1 MQYPGFMQA
10 FLSFAQSPAFAG
22 VENFCCRVYPW
33 IAAIL
38 MAAVLLWYLP
48 RYFYEGY
55 SGRYFART
63 HRDEPREDIRFMA
76 FGSRPLRAALWVLM
90 MFAASR
96 ALWLIILQIV
106 ISANGLAPLSLDSL
120 PGYLNKWD
128 AVNYTRIAQYWY
140 GFDNHG
146 IPDYVQEYTI
156 AFLPGY
162 PVMIRALNC
171 LVGDYVL
178 SGMILSNVMALG
190 SGVLLYAMVSDMYSE
205 PAARRCCFFFFFSI
219 AACVFSATHSESAL
233 VFFTLLSVYLA
244 RKRHFVPAVI
254 VGAYAAF
261 TRQFGM
267 FAAVPVFYEILRS
280 LERYPTSSDII
291 MREREDVGAV
301 VSRATL
307 GERVRH
313 SVRMR
318 KVWPYVAL
326 TACILLGYVAYM
338 IVNYA
343 VYGTPTAFL
352 YYQQLNWG
360 NQLTSMWNC
369 VRIIAENLCGNLRAG
384 SNASSVMGIFLP
396 EFVMA
401 LALPLVLLAFVRR
414 GDAGDNAY
422 AWCYVALSFSST
434 WLISGIRYI
443 AAMYP
448 LYIMMALLSSRR
460 GWRWVLYTLTFV
472 LFAYYNVMYSAY
484 ALVV

>member
-146 IPDYVQEYTI
+146 IPDCVPEYTI

-171 LVGDYVL
+171 LVGDDVL

-190 SGVLLYAMVSDMYSE
+190 SGVLLYAMVSDMYSRT
-205 PAARRCCFFFFFSI
+205 RR
-219 AACVFSATHSESAL
+219 AQV
-233 VFFTLLSVYLA
+233 LLFLLLFDCSVRILGHA
-244 RKRHFVPAVI
+244 FRKRTRVLYAAVGIPCPQAALFAPAVI

-267 FAAVPVFYEILRS
+267 FAAVPVFYQILRS

-318 KVWPYVAL
+318 KVWQYVAL
-326 TACILLGYVAYM
+326 TACILLPGYVAYM
-338 IVNYA
+338 VINYI

-384 SNASSVMGIFLP
+384 TGMRP
-396 EFVMA
+396 A
-401 LALPLVLLAFVRR
+401 LW
-414 GDAGDNAY
+414 AY
-422 AWCYVALSFSST
+422 SCPSLS
-434 WLISGIRYI
+434 
-443 AAMYP
+443 
-448 LYIMMALLSSRR
+448 
-460 GWRWVLYTLTFV
+460 WRLRCR
-472 LFAYYNVMYSAY
+472 
-484 ALVV
+484 